1 MRADIT
7 GEDDEGMSLFTPA
20 EARETLAELR
30 PDLDAFVTMRADA
43 AELAAAV
50 RVGEPSALG
59 GRPELKALEARLD
72 ELMTRIQETG
82 VTVKGFAPLLLDF
95 PSDLDGEDVLLC
107 WLEGDRELAWYHR
120 TDLGFLGRRRL
131 PPE

>member
-1 MRADIT
+1 
-7 GEDDEGMSLFTPA
+7 MSLFTPA

-30 PDLDAFVTMRADA
+30 PDLDAFVAMRADA

-120 TDLGFLGRRRL
+120 TDLGFLGRRPL
-131 PPE
+131 PPGSS